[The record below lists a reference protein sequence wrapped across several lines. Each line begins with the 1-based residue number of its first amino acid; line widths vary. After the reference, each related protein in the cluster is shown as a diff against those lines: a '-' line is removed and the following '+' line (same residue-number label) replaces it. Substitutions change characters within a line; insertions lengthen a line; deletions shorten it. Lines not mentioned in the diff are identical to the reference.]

1 LDLILPTETVLFR
14 ISWRRASNKN
24 ETQTPS
30 ARASAR
36 SMDEFLAL
44 FPYTAAAARYVEVS
58 ARTFDS
64 LMTAGEFSDSV
75 LNKSVQ
81 RVERAIASDVHSKR
95 VERDDY
101 EIELFSY
108 VMGRALVSCI
118 RETALV
124 QRYAN
129 AEAHDAFSKLRNAS
143 ERLQDEYIAKL
154 LEDFGIPI
162 SADNNIFKLHFTDLI
177 KYTGRLRGPQWRLV
191 NLLNRGQVR
200 LAKNEMIQ
208 VLAEAVRLKVL
219 RGLPLKLSS
228 KMCEELAPYTSPLK
242 KTISV
247 ASLRHAESG
256 PVILEACPPC
266 MKALLSQVKAGQNLS
281 HPARFALTSFLANIG
296 MKADE
301 IVRIYETSP
310 DFDYELTHYQVD
322 HIKGASG
329 KDYVPPGCST
339 METYGNCTESTGLCK
354 RISHPLSYYRARRKH
369 Q

>member
-1 LDLILPTETVLFR
+1 
-14 ISWRRASNKN
+14 
-24 ETQTPS
+24 
-30 ARASAR
+30 
-36 SMDEFLAL
+36 MDEYLAL
-44 FPYTAAAARYVEVS
+44 FPYTAAAARYVEAS
-58 ARTFDS
+58 GRTFDS
-64 LMTAGEFSDSV
+64 LLTAGEFSDSV

-81 RVERAIASDVHSKR
+81 RVARAIDSDVHSKP
-95 VERDDY
+95 VERDDD

-118 RETALV
+118 REALLV

-129 AEAHDAFSKLRNAS
+129 AEAHDAFIKLRNAG
-143 ERLQDEYIAKL
+143 EQLQDEYIARML
-154 LEDFGIPI
+154 GDFGMPVP
-162 SADNNIFKLHFTDLI
+162 ADNNIFELHFTDLI

-191 NLLNRGQVR
+191 NLMNRGQVR

-228 KMCEELAPYTSPLK
+228 KMCEELASYTSPLK
-242 KTISV
+242 KAISV
-247 ASLRHAESG
+247 AASRPADSG

-266 MKALLSQVKAGQNLS
+266 IKALLSQVKAGQNLS

-296 MKADE
+296 MKAEE
-301 IVRIYETSP
+301 IVNIYQTSP
-310 DFDYELTHYQVD
+310 DFDYELTRYQVD

-329 KDYVPPGCST
+329 KDYIPPGCST
-339 METYGNCTESTGLCK
+339 METYGNCTETAGLCK
-354 RISHPLSYYRARRKH
+354 RVSHPLSYYRARLKP

>member
-1 LDLILPTETVLFR
+1 
-14 ISWRRASNKN
+14 
-24 ETQTPS
+24 
-30 ARASAR
+30 
-36 SMDEFLAL
+36 MDEYLAL
-44 FPYTAAAARYVEVS
+44 FPYTAAAARYVEAS
-58 ARTFDS
+58 GRTFDS

-81 RVERAIASDVHSKR
+81 RVARAIDSDVHSKPF
-95 VERDDY
+95 ERDDD

-118 RETALV
+118 RESVLV

-129 AEAHDAFSKLRNAS
+129 AEAHDAFTKLRNAG
-143 ERLQDEYIAKL
+143 ERLQDEYIARML
-154 LEDFGIPI
+154 GDLGIPI
-162 SADNNIFKLHFTDLI
+162 SADNNIFQLHFTDLI

-191 NLLNRGQVR
+191 NRLNRGQVR

-219 RGLPLKLSS
+219 HGLPLKLSS
-228 KMCEELAPYTSPLK
+228 KMCEELVPYTSPLRK
-242 KTISV
+242 AMSAV
-247 ASLRHAESG
+247 SLRPADSG
-256 PVILEACPPC
+256 PVSLEACPPC

-296 MKADE
+296 MKTEE
-301 IVRIYETSP
+301 IVHVYQTSP
-310 DFDYELTHYQVD
+310 DFDYELTRYQVD

-329 KDYVPPGCST
+329 KDYTPPGCST
-339 METYGNCTESTGLCK
+339 METYGNCTETIGLCK
-354 RISHPLSYYRARRKH
+354 RISHPLSYYRARLKH